1 MTEIKKV
8 LKKST
13 SKKTEKPRLLV
24 LHNDNHNTFDHVIK
38 SLIEICDHD
47 IVQAEQCAYIVHF
60 NGKCDVKKGSYKSLT
75 TLKDLLIL
83 KKLSVTIE

>member
-1 MTEIKKV
+1 MTEIKKE
-8 LKKST
+8 LKKT
-13 SKKTEKPRLLV
+13 TYKKTANDRLLI
-24 LHNDNHNTFDHVIK
+24 LHNDDYNTFDYVIK

-47 IVQAEQCAYIVHF
+47 TVQAEQCAYIVHF